1 MDIKNKIFRRKSSL
15 KMPVWA
21 VSILAACAVLLSFN
35 INLNSNVLLR
45 VSYIGAL
52 LAMPDSAV
60 YKVKETANEVR
71 EYFYGE
77 DIIYF
82 FQKLGTFNEYTDNS
96 DLTATPWDIL
106 ESMDSYNSSEYKE
119 DGEVIEK
126 TFIDYQATDSF
137 RNVHVRNVTD
147 TKNVNIESV
156 LAEEFSLPTDD
167 ISQPT
172 VLIYHTHT
180 TENYILSDNG
190 RFSSE
195 RPTRSDDINLNMI
208 RIGDEITRIL
218 ESKGIGVIHD
228 RTVYDTVYTGAYS
241 QSREGIEKILK
252 ENPSIIITLDI
263 HRDAIYYSD
272 TQRVKPVT
280 EIGGEKA
287 AQMMII
293 AGCQDGNVTDFPDW
307 ETNLSFALNLQKTA
321 NDKYENLMKPVFFCM
336 RKYNMDITPY
346 SLLIE
351 VGTDVNTLKEAAY
364 SGRLLGDVMAD
375 FIKKYAKD
383 NIQ

>member
-1 MDIKNKIFRRKSSL
+1 
-15 KMPVWA
+15 MPVWA
-21 VSILAACAVLLSFN
+21 VSILAACTVLLSFN
-35 INLNSNVLLR
+35 INVTDTVLLR
-45 VSYIGAL
+45 ASYTGAL
-52 LAMPDSAV
+52 LAMPESALFRA
-60 YKVKETANEVR
+60 KETVKDIM

-77 DIIYF
+77 DFIYYH
-82 FQKLGTFNEYTDNS
+82 QKLGTYNDYTDS
-96 DLTATPWDIL
+96 PDLTATPEDIL
-106 ESMDSYNSSEYKE
+106 ISMDSYDGSVYEE

-137 RNVHVRNVTD
+137 GNVYVRNVTD
-147 TKNVNIESV
+147 TKKVNIEAV
-156 LAEEFSLPTDD
+156 LSEDFTLPADN
-167 ISQPT
+167 IARPT

-195 RPTRSDDINLNMI
+195 RDTRIDDSSLNMV

-218 ESKGIGVIHD
+218 ESRGIGVIHD

-241 QSREGIEKILK
+241 QSRKGIEKILE

-272 TQRVKPVT
+272 TQRVKPVA
-280 EIGGEKA
+280 EINGKKA
-287 AQMMII
+287 AQLMII

-351 VGTDVNTLKEAAY
+351 VGTDVNTLEEAAY
-364 SGRLLGDVMAD
+364 SGRLLGDVLAD
-375 FIKKYAKD
+375 VIKKFAKD
-383 NIQ
+383 SIQ